1 MTEDT
6 LGAILD
12 EVAESQVGP
21 SRRGGEMTNEKAAY
35 PALCPW
41 CGGPAMV
48 REYTDG
54 TCVKC
59 MKCRASG
66 PVSNLGES
74 VAVRVWNK
82 MVSRVAEP
90 MLRDVEGAE
99 NAPSRTGGGA
109 KWPESDIEGAKSP
122 VRREP
127 TETVDSPAWY
137 TSGGV
142 ETIDKV
148 EAVVAGLPSV
158 PAFLLGQV
166 VRYVD
171 RAGMKDEAAV
181 DLGKANNYA
190 HRLVRG
196 KWRNR

>member
-1 MTEDT
+1 MN
-6 LGAILD
+6 D
-12 EVAESQVGP
+12 EKTV
-21 SRRGGEMTNEKAAY
+21 Y

-59 MKCRASG
+59 MRCHASG
-66 PVSNLGES
+66 PLTDFGET
-74 VAVRVWNK
+74 VAVRAWNE
-82 MVSRVAEP
+82 MAARVATDAP
-90 MLRDVEGAE
+90 RDVEGAE
-99 NAPSRTGGGA
+99 NAPSCTGRGPSG
-109 KWPESDIEGAKSP
+109 PNSDNEDAKSP
-122 VRREP
+122 IRCGQP
-127 TETVDSPAWY
+127 TETVDSPSRHAA
-137 TSGGV
+137 GAV

-148 EAVVAGLPSV
+148 EAVVEGLL
-158 PAFLLGQV
+158 ARDAYLLGQV

-171 RAGMKDEAAV
+171 RAGMKDEAAI

-196 KWRNR
+196 KWRDR